1 MVRFTQEEYNLLLQL
16 KKVRNKAA
24 IGAMLREIVIEYA
37 ESVINNSN
45 KQQISAEQLIQ
56 IETDDLVNKLVDAGL
71 ITKDLKK

>member
-16 KKVRNKAA
+16 KKVRNKVA